1 MYRILIIL
9 SSIVLLAASCQKE
22 TSIDSPATLTY
33 TVVPEVSFDV
43 KSGTETINTEINTE
57 VNSISYLVYH
67 KKINAQGQPDY
78 EYIEEMG
85 SYKTIKDPTQIS
97 VPITLIKDQE
107 YKLVFIAQHRF
118 QRTESYAYTY
128 NSISKEMSVNTSA
141 PFTNGDQLEAYVYV
155 DEVGPITGNEN
166 RKITLNRIVS
176 QINIGTNATTYPKN
190 LNIAVT
196 GAPASYNVFE
206 GTYAAPSAESEL
218 DLYNIETPTSGTD
231 QIKVSDV
238 NYNRLATLYCLGNNK
253 LTLTLTNV
261 QNAADNFTINN
272 VSTQVNY
279 KTNIVG
285 NILAGTCT
293 VKNLDEF
300 TRALANKVTNIELT
314 EPITIINSDITI
326 DGRGVTVTQASTW
339 NKDNAVSE
347 SIIYINNSNVTL
359 KNINF
364 KNTFKGQ
371 LIDVISQQNN
381 NNYKDFILDNIT
393 VTGHKNTANSLITLR
408 GKGQITNCHFENNTC
423 AGNGILYFDKGNGG
437 LILNG
442 NKFIGNTVKT
452 DKADAATIYIGP
464 RPNCIITNNTIQN
477 NTVTTTSTAAGQ
489 KISGGLMIG
498 SLATIT
504 GNTITGNTPND
515 VYNNYNNNDDSIDLT
530 NNTIG
535 NIITTT
541 NIN

>member
-9 SSIVLLAASCQKE
+9 SSIVLLATSCQKE

-33 TVVPEVSFDV
+33 TVVPQVSFDI
-43 KSGTETINTEINTE
+43 KSGTETINTEVNTE

-67 KKINAQGQPDY
+67 KKINAQGQPYYD
-78 EYIEEMG
+78 YIEEMG
-85 SYKTIKDPTQIS
+85 AYKTIKDPTQIS

-118 QRTESYAYTY
+118 ESQQRTETYAYTY

-285 NILAGTCT
+285 NILAGTYT
-293 VKNLDEF
+293 VQAANLDAF
-300 TRALANKVTNIELT
+300 ISALANPKVTHIELT
-314 EPITIINSDITI
+314 APIYINSDITI
-326 DGRGVTVTQASTW
+326 DGRGVTVTQTSTW
-339 NKDNAVSE
+339 NEADAT
-347 SIIYINNSNVTL
+347 SIIKIVNSNVTL
-359 KNINF
+359 KNITF
-364 KNTFKGQ
+364 ENTKGA
-371 LIDVISQQNN
+371 LINTNDGEFHAE
-381 NNYKDFILDNIT
+381 KIT
-393 VTGHKNTANSLITLR
+393 VRGHNTASSMITLIGSGSFR
-408 GKGQITNCHFENNTC
+408 NCTFTGNHC
-423 AGNGILYFDKGNGG
+423 GGNGILHYDSGDDETKGLTIHGCTFSNNAVESNLGDVAT
-437 LILNG
+437 LN
-442 NKFIGNTVKT
+442 
-452 DKADAATIYIGP
+452 IGP
-464 RPNCIITNNTIQN
+464 RRNCVITDNIIQN
-477 NTVTTTSTAAGQ
+477 NTLESTATTQ
-489 KISGGLMIG
+489 TITGGLLICCP
-498 SLATIT
+498 ATIT
-504 GNTITGNTPND
+504 GNTITGNTPTD
-515 VYNNYNNNDDSIDLT
+515 VYRNQIYGNIVLT
-530 NNTIG
+530 NNTIS

-541 NIN
+541 TTNIN

>member
-9 SSIVLLAASCQKE
+9 SSIVLLATSCQKE

-33 TVVPEVSFDV
+33 TVVPQVSFDV
-43 KSGTETINTEINTE
+43 KSGTETINTEVNTE

-85 SYKTIKDPTQIS
+85 SYKPIDDTTQIS

-118 QRTESYAYTY
+118 KSQQGTESYAYTY
-128 NSISKEMSVNTSA
+128 NSISKEMSVNTNA

-206 GTYAAPSAESEL
+206 GTYAAPSAENTLNLS
-218 DLYNIETPTSGTD
+218 DISTPAAGTD
-231 QIKVSDV
+231 KIKVSKVD
-238 NYNRLATLYCLGNNK
+238 YNRLVTLYCLGNNK
-253 LTLTLTNV
+253 LALTLTNA
-261 QNAADNFTINN
+261 QDAADKFTINN

-293 VKNLDEF
+293 VQADNLEALKSAIAD
-300 TRALANKVTNIELT
+300 TRVTHIELT
-314 EPITIINSDITI
+314 KPIIIMDSDITI
-326 DGRGVTVTQASTW
+326 DGRGVTVTQAASW
-339 NKDNAVSE
+339 NNDNAISE
-347 SIIYINNSNVTL
+347 SIIVIKNSNVTL

-364 KNTFKGQ
+364 KNTFKGT
-371 LIDVISQQNN
+371 LIETISSTLNAE
-381 NNYKDFILDNIT
+381 NIT
-393 VTGHKNTANSLITLR
+393 ATGHNCTGSMIILR
-408 GKGQITNCHFENNTC
+408 GFGSFTNCTFTQNTC
-423 AGNGILYFDKGNGG
+423 GGNGLLYYASGDDDTKG
-437 LILNG
+437 LTLQ
-442 NKFIGNTVKT
+442 GNTFSSNTITTNQENV
-452 DKADAATIYIGP
+452 ATVYLANRG
-464 RPNCIITNNTIQN
+464 NCLITNNRIQN
-477 NTVTTTSTAAGQ
+477 NTVITTAATPR
-489 KISGGLMIG
+489 IVSGGL
-498 SLATIT
+498 TINYDAVVT
-504 GNTITGNTPND
+504 NNIITDNKLGDIVSNIYLDKTHS
-515 VYNNYNNNDDSIDLT
+515 SIDLST
-530 NNTIG
+530 NTI
-535 NIITTT
+535 NP
-541 NIN
+541 

>member
-9 SSIVLLAASCQKE
+9 SSIVLLATSCQKE

-33 TVVPEVSFDV
+33 TVVPQVSFDI

-85 SYKTIKDPTQIS
+85 SYKTIEDPTQIS

-118 QRTESYAYTY
+118 ESQQRTESYAYTY

-176 QINIGTNATTYPKN
+176 QINIGTNATTYPEN
-190 LNIAVT
+190 LHITVT

-206 GTYAAPSAESEL
+206 GTYAEDASSITINDIA
-218 DLYNIETPTSGTD
+218 TPAAGTD
-231 QIKVSDV
+231 PIKVSNTD
-238 NYNRLATLYCLGNNK
+238 YNRLATLYCLGNNK
-253 LTLTLTNV
+253 LALTLTNT
-261 QNAADNFTINN
+261 QNAADNFTISN

-285 NILAGTCT
+285 NILAGTYT

-300 TRALANKVTNIELT
+300 TRALANKVTHIKLT
-314 EPITIINSDITI
+314 APIIIDSDITI
-326 DGRGVTVTQASTW
+326 DGRGVTVTQASSW
-339 NKDNAVSE
+339 SDDVIAAK
-347 SIIYINNSNVTL
+347 SIIQIKNSNVTL

-371 LIDVISQQNN
+371 LIDVYSQQNN

-393 VTGHKNTANSLITLR
+393 VTGHNNTAGPLITLR

-423 AGNGILYFDKGNGG
+423 AGNGILYFETGIGG

-452 DKADAATIYIGP
+452 GKANAATIYIGP
-464 RPNCIITNNTIQN
+464 RPNCIITNNIIQN
-477 NTVTTTSTAAGQ
+477 NTVTTTSTDAGQ

>member
-9 SSIVLLAASCQKE
+9 SSIVLLATSCQKE

-33 TVVPEVSFDV
+33 TVVPQVSFDI
-43 KSGTETINTEINTE
+43 KSGTETINTEVNTE

-67 KKINAQGQPDY
+67 KKINAQGQPYY

-85 SYKTIKDPTQIS
+85 SYKPIDDPTQIR

-118 QRTESYAYTY
+118 KSQQRTESYAYTY

-176 QINIGTNATTYPKN
+176 QINIGTNATTYPEK
-190 LNIAVT
+190 LNIKVT

-218 DLYNIETPTSGTD
+218 DLYNIATPAADDQD
-231 QIKVSDV
+231 QIKVSSII
-238 NYNRLATLYCLGNNK
+238 YNRLATLYCLGNNK

-293 VKNLDEF
+293 VKASNLNEF
-300 TRALANKVTNIELT
+300 TSALADTRVTHIELT
-314 EPITIINSDITI
+314 KPITIINSDITI
-326 DGRGVTVTQASTW
+326 DGRGVTVTQASKW
-339 NKDNAVSE
+339 NEADAT
-347 SIIYINNSNVTL
+347 SIIKIENSNVTL
-359 KNINF
+359 KNITFENTKGALINTNDGEF
-364 KNTFKGQ
+364 HAEKITVRGHNTASSMITLIGSGSFRNCTFTGNHCGGNGLLYLYTGCKNITLDCNTF
-371 LIDVISQQNN
+371 S
-381 NNYKDFILDNIT
+381 
-393 VTGHKNTANSLITLR
+393 
-408 GKGQITNCHFENNTC
+408 NNT
-423 AGNGILYFDKGNGG
+423 IT
-437 LILNG
+437 
-442 NKFIGNTVKT
+442 TVQPNV
-452 DKADAATIYIGP
+452 ATVYMGYSP
-464 RPNCIITNNTIQN
+464 GCTITNNTIQN
-477 NTVTTTSTAAGQ
+477 NKVTTTSEETAK

-498 SLATIT
+498 CPATIT
-504 GNTITGNTPND
+504 GNTITGNTPTD
-515 VYNNYNNNDDSIDLT
+515 VYKEDAYGPIDLT

-535 NIITTT
+535 K
-541 NIN
+541 